1 MHKKSHLSDGFFMKY
16 VYKTK
21 NQKNNRTYRNVNMR
35 RFPNELHLVKR
46 EFILVLLYFVEVY
59 RCL

>member
-16 VYKTK
+16 VYQTK
-21 NQKNNRTYRNVNMR
+21 YQKNNRTYRNVNMR

-46 EFILVLLYFVEVY
+46 EFI
-59 RCL
+59 